1 MTLRL
6 PGEMGPSGT
15 AWHAPAMEH
24 QALLDGLGAQIAG
37 MAAELEGQD
46 LSTRVPTC
54 PEWDLAE
61 LIRHTGR
68 VHRWVYEIART
79 RSTEYVNWKKLDLGE
94 PADPNGLPAWLAAG
108 ADPVVK
114 ELAMDP
120 ATPLWSFAP
129 GGSAGFWARRQLHE
143 TTVHRAD
150 GQLALGL
157 SPQIPAE
164 QAIDGVDE
172 LVGTMLA
179 AIAPGRVL
187 ELNRVGDSLHLH
199 ATDAPGEW
207 TIGLTAD
214 GFSFETGHAKATVAV
229 RGAAADLFLLL
240 WNRRRPADAERFEI
254 FGDAALVDAWL
265 AATGF

>member
-1 MTLRL
+1 
-6 PGEMGPSGT
+6 MGGLAG
-15 AWHAPAMEH
+15 AWHARRMEH

-68 VHRWVYEIART
+68 LHRWVYEIART

-94 PADPNGLPAWLAAG
+94 PDDPAGLPAWLAAG
-108 ADPVVK
+108 ADPVLK
-114 ELAMDP
+114 ELAIDP

-129 GGSAGFWARRQLHE
+129 NGSAAFWARRMLHE

-150 GQLALGL
+150 GQLALEL
-157 SPQIPAE
+157 DSPIPAE
-164 QAIDGVDE
+164 QAVDGVDE

-179 AIAPGRVL
+179 AIAPGRVV

-207 TIGLTAD
+207 TIALTD
-214 GFSFETGHAKATVAV
+214 EGFSFETGHTKATVAV
-229 RGAAADLFLLL
+229 RGTAADLFLLL
-240 WNRRRPADAERFEI
+240 WNRRQLADAERFEI
-254 FGDAALVDAWL
+254 FGDAALMDAWL
-265 AATGF
+265 GATGF